1 MSAGASQDGPDKD
14 KDQRAECFI
23 LIGLENLPKALAR
36 GQPVLRQVALP
47 ALTPALLYLL
57 KPDRVV
63 CPLFGNQ
70 FDAVQVIERLVAIGF
85 GGRLS
90 VIADV
95 PAPGLV
101 QAELA
106 ALAPGI
112 TVEVLRP

>member
-1 MSAGASQDGPDKD
+1 MKGGTAGSGPDKAD
-14 KDQRAECFI
+14 HLRAECFF
-23 LIGLENLPKALAR
+23 LIGLDNLPETLQAGR
-36 GQPVLRQVALP
+36 PVLRPVTLP
-47 ALTPALLYLL
+47 ALTSALLYLL

-63 CPLFGNQ
+63 CPLFGDQ

-90 VIADV
+90 IIADV
-95 PAPGLV
+95 PSPGLV

-106 ALAPGI
+106 AMAPGI